1 MDWLFSAHC
10 CITCGHNYLEVII
23 RVHASI
29 WSMIALTK
37 VIVWKPI
44 DAIFYFFLGCCQSLL
59 KTLLVMGMLKQK
71 QIKLWIDQTHSI
83 TTRNMTWWAFC
94 NIIHVYWGKVQNKC
108 FIQLHNSYDIEKWI
122 HLLMLSFF
130 KLHIMTLDNHL
141 ITLIFLLICQ
151 TVVQA
156 HILFQEIWLA
166 WIWHSKTGFTACL
179 WWMFNLVSFLVFHQV
194 LYNKLNCACL
204 LFGS

>member
-59 KTLLVMGMLKQK
+59 ETLLVMGMLKQK
-71 QIKLWIDQTHSI
+71 QIKLWMDQTHSI

-94 NIIHVYWGKVQNKC
+94 NITHVYWGKAQNKC

-141 ITLIFLLICQ
+141 ITQHWFSFWFVRLLYKHTSCFKKFGLPEFDIP
-151 TVVQA
+151 
-156 HILFQEIWLA
+156 
-166 WIWHSKTGFTACL
+166 K
-179 WWMFNLVSFLVFHQV
+179 QV
-194 LYNKLNCACL
+194 LQLVYGECL
-204 LFGS
+204 IW

>member
-1 MDWLFSAHC
+1 MNGSNSFN
-10 CITCGHNYLEVII
+10 HNQK
-23 RVHASI
+23 H
-29 WSMIALTK
+29 
-37 VIVWKPI
+37 
-44 DAIFYFFLGCCQSLL
+44 D
-59 KTLLVMGMLKQK
+59 LV
-71 QIKLWIDQTHSI
+71 SP
-83 TTRNMTWWAFC
+83 C
-94 NIIHVYWGKVQNKC
+94 NITHVYWGKVQNKC

-179 WWMFNLVSFLVFHQV
+179 WWMFNLVSFWFFIRFCIISWIVHAFYLV
-194 LYNKLNCACL
+194 LNYWIICWRKDA
-204 LFGS
+204 

>member
-1 MDWLFSAHC
+1 MLPFDQWLHWQKLSFENQLMQFFFFFGLLS
-10 CITCGHNYLEVII
+10 VII
-23 RVHASI
+23 
-29 WSMIALTK
+29 K
-37 VIVWKPI
+37 NIVSN
-44 DAIFYFFLGCCQSLL
+44 GH
-59 KTLLVMGMLKQK
+59 VKQK
-71 QIKLWIDQTHSI
+71 QIKLWMDQTHSV

-94 NIIHVYWGKVQNKC
+94 NNTLVYWGKVQNKC